1 MNRIHCIEHVAF
13 ETPGRIADWVVE
25 RGHSFAA
32 TRVYEAEPFPAL
44 DAFDALVV
52 MGGPMGVHDDERFPW
67 LREEKQLIESAL
79 AADKRVL
86 GVCLGAQLIAQVLGA
101 RVYRNRFKEIGWF
114 PVHATE
120 AGHAQ
125 WELPKEFL
133 AFHWHGDAFD
143 LPKDAVHLAKSAAC
157 EHQMFAFGKKVMGVQ
172 FHLEVTAVGI
182 DDMLRHGAGDLGEG
196 PYMQTP
202 AAMTALSPNAS
213 GAHALLDA
221 LLDRWMAA

>member
-25 RGHSFAA
+25 RGHSFAT
-32 TRVYEAEPFPAL
+32 TRVYESEPFPAL

-52 MGGPMGVHDDERFPW
+52 MGGPMGVHDHERFLW
-67 LREEKQLIESAL
+67 LHEEKRLIEAAL
-79 AADKRVL
+79 GADKRIL
-86 GVCLGAQLIAQVLGA
+86 GVCLGAQLVAQALGA

-143 LPKDAVHLAKSAAC
+143 LPSDAVHLAKSAAC
-157 EHQMFAFGKKVMGVQ
+157 ENQMFAAGKVLGIQ
-172 FHLEVTAVGI
+172 YHLEVTGAGI
-182 DDMLRHGAGDLGEG
+182 EDMLLHGIGELGEG
-196 PYMQTP
+196 PYVQAP
-202 AAMTALSPNAS
+202 AAMTASSANVAK
-213 GAHALLDA
+213 AHALLDA
-221 LLDRWMAA
+221 LLDRWIA